1 MLTEWVKYLKTLL
14 GNPEADTSQDE
25 IITALAEMCLGQ
37 IFALTGRTFVQGTY
51 RDSFIT
57 PARLVYLTEFP
68 ILRVIS
74 VERGQ
79 GSYFE
84 PTEYS
89 VDKLQG
95 RLVFDSLECRCLPH
109 ACADASYTVEYEAN
123 GALPPIWVS
132 MATADAIRA
141 ALAQMEA
148 GNTYGFNAKKVAVTD
163 VGSVEFSTVG
173 DSPTASLAGTLA
185 AAIDTWVPVD
195 FGATRSC
202 CSPGQISEYLGE
214 IVP

>member
-1 MLTEWVKYLKTLL
+1 MLDEWVKYLKTLL
-14 GNPEADTSQDE
+14 GIPESDTSQDQ
-25 IITALAEMCLGQ
+25 IIKALAEMCLSQ
-37 IFALTGRTFVQGTY
+37 IFMLTGRTFVQGVY
-51 RDSFIT
+51 QDRFIT

-74 VERGQ
+74 VTPGQ
-79 GSYFE
+79 GTPFA
-84 PTEYS
+84 PTDYT

-109 ACADASYTVEYEAN
+109 ACADASYTVLYEAN

-141 ALAQMEA
+141 ALAQMET
-148 GNTYGFNAKKVAVTD
+148 GNTYGVNAKKVAVTD
-163 VGSVEFSTVG
+163 VGSVEFSTAG
-173 DSPTASLAGTLA
+173 DSPAASLSATVA
-185 AAIDTWVPVD
+185 AAIDTWIPVD

-202 CSPGQISEYLGE
+202 CSPGQISEYIGE